1 MWPMKAQGLKE
12 IPILEIDL
20 DDNALVMRCQA
31 IAKEGNRGEAWRGGT
46 LQVQDLSPF
55 REPVVRASDG
65 LLVVGLDLIALRMVH
80 EHPTVTVKFV
90 ECDDDTVATLRHAEL
105 KSRSDGPRMA
115 TIWLCHSLAEKLA
128 AENPLIPPRGG
139 RDGALTKARNFV
151 ADVTGLKRNSVRCY
165 LQQYAPAS
173 RKERWTPPKFTLET
187 WGVEHPRIDQFRD
200 EAQRVATHMLT
211 AELAIDA
218 AMRALGHVSTIGYKQ
233 GEMDAARAKLR
244 EARQAVRGF
253 HPVALCPYCKAWPG
267 IRGDCKAC
275 DEHGY
280 AGMGVVS
287 LAPPETTTV
296 GNLVAIH
303 HGRTVKLSDVPI

>member
-1 MWPMKAQGLKE
+1 MKAQGLKE

-20 DDNALVMRCQA
+20 DDNALVMRCAA

-46 LQVQDLSPF
+46 LQAQDLSPF

-80 EHPTVTVKFV
+80 NHPTVTVKLV
-90 ECDDDTVATLRHAEL
+90 ECDDDTVTTLRHADL
-105 KSRSDGPRMA
+105 KSRSDGPRVA

-139 RDGALTKARNFV
+139 HGGALTKARNFV

-165 LQQYAPAS
+165 LQQHAPTA
-173 RKERWTPPKFTLET
+173 RKKEWSAPKFTLET
-187 WGVEHPRIDQFRD
+187 WGVTHPRIEQFTE
-200 EAQRVATHMLT
+200 EAKKVASNMLT

-218 AMRALGHVSTIGYKQ
+218 AMRALGRVETIGYKA
-233 GEMDAARAKLR
+233 GEMGEARSKLKA
-244 EARQAVRGF
+244 ARQAVRGL

-267 IRGDCKAC
+267 IRSDCKAC

-280 AGMGVVS
+280 AGMEVVS
-287 LAPPETTTV
+287 LAPPETTTE
-296 GNLVAIH
+296 GNPVAIH
-303 HGRTVKLSDVPI
+303 HGRTVKLSDVPV